1 MYKLDIPQREMNKV
15 VSMKTGQ
22 RERRDQPVQLLLR
35 NSELSKE
42 ILNWKKEGIRRRAL
56 KV

>member
-22 RERRDQPVQLLLR
+22 RERRDQLVQLLLR
-35 NSELSKE
+35 NLELSKE